1 MKKLILMLA
10 IIGTTMSAS
19 AQSYSS
25 DPVKEIQKSISESV
39 KFPQSM
45 KSPNFEESVGA
56 TIKVLPGGEV
66 EVLEIET
73 ENEDLS
79 QYLSNQLKS
88 IIVPGDL
95 LTRALTLSMSFTFK
109 VL

>member
-10 IIGTTMSAS
+10 IFGTTFSAI
-19 AQSYSS
+19 AQTSSS
-25 DPVKEIQKSISESV
+25 DPVKEIHKSISESV

-45 KSPNFEESVGA
+45 KSADFEESVGA
-56 TIKVLPGGEV
+56 TIKVLPGGDI

-73 ENEDLS
+73 ENKDLS
-79 QYLSNQLKS
+79 DYLSGQLKS
-88 IIVPGDL
+88 IILPGDL

>member
-1 MKKLILMLA
+1 MKKLMLMLA
-10 IIGTTMSAS
+10 IIGTAVSAF
-19 AQSYSS
+19 AQTPSS

-45 KSPNFEESVGA
+45 KSPDFEESVDA
-56 TIKVLPGGEV
+56 TIKVLPGGDI

-73 ENEDLS
+73 ENKDLS
-79 QYLSNQLKS
+79 EYLSGQLKS
-88 IIVPGDL
+88 IILPGDL